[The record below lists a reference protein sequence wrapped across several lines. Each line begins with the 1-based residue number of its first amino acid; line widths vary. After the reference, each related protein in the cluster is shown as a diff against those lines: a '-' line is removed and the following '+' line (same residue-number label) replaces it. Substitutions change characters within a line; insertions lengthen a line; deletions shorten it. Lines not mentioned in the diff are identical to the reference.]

1 MGLLKI
7 ASTPAAVVT
16 EQSSVIDAVKR
27 MSEKRV
33 GAVAVLDGGKLVG
46 IFTERDVMMRVVLE
60 GRDPKT
66 TTMSEVMTKEVET
79 VQEDMSYG
87 EALRLMVEHHFRHL
101 PVVGSD
107 GKVLGILSVRNVLQH
122 TVEDLS
128 NQLDSVVNFFSA
140 DGPGG

>member
-16 EQSSVIDAVKR
+16 VRSTVIDAVKR
-27 MSEKRV
+27 MGEKRV
-33 GAVAVLDGGKLVG
+33 GAVAVLDDGKLAG

-60 GRDPKT
+60 GLDPKT
-66 TTMSEVMTKEVET
+66 TTMSDVMTKKVET

>member
-1 MGLLKI
+1 MGLLQI
-7 ASTPAAVVT
+7 ASVPAAVVNT
-16 EQSSVIDAVKR
+16 QSTVIDAVKR
-27 MSEKRV
+27 MGEKSV
-33 GAVAVLDGGKLVG
+33 GAVAVLNKGRLVG

-66 TTMSEVMTKEVET
+66 TTMSEVMTKGVVT
-79 VQEDMSYG
+79 VGRDMTYG
-87 EALRLMVEHHFRHL
+87 EALRLMVERHFRHL

-107 GKVLGILSVRNVLQH
+107 GQVLGILSVRNVLQH

-128 NQLDSVVNFFSA
+128 SQLDSVVNFFSA

>member
-7 ASTPAAVVT
+7 ASTPAAIVT
-16 EQSSVIDAVKR
+16 TQSSVIDAVKR

-33 GAVAVLDGGKLVG
+33 GAVAVLDKGDLAG

-66 TTMSEVMTKEVET
+66 TKMAEVMTKQVET
-79 VQEDMSYG
+79 VHEDMSYV
-87 EALRLMVEHHFRHL
+87 EALRLMVERHFRHL
-101 PVVGSD
+101 PVIG
-107 GKVLGILSVRNVLQH
+107 GNGQVLGILSVRNVLQH

-128 NQLDSVVNFFSA
+128 HQLDSVVNFFSA

>member
-7 ASTPAAVVT
+7 ASTPAAIVT
-16 EQSSVIDAVKR
+16 TQSSVIDAVKR
-27 MSEKRV
+27 MGEKRV
-33 GAVAVLDGGKLVG
+33 GAVAVLDKGELAG

-66 TTMSEVMTKEVET
+66 TKMAEVMTKQVET
-79 VQEDMSYG
+79 VHEDMSYG
-87 EALRLMVEHHFRHL
+87 EALRLMVERHFRHL
-101 PVVGSD
+101 PVISSNGQ
-107 GKVLGILSVRNVLQH
+107 VLGILSVRNVLQH

-128 NQLDSVVNFFSA
+128 HQLDSVVNFFSA

>member
-7 ASTPAAVVT
+7 ASVPAAVVT
-16 EQSSVIDAVKR
+16 TQSTVIDAVKR
-27 MSEKRV
+27 MGEKSV
-33 GAVAVLDGGKLVG
+33 GAVAVLNKGKLVG

-66 TTMSEVMTKEVET
+66 TTLSEVMTKDVVT
-79 VQEDMSYG
+79 VGRDMSYG
-87 EALRLMVEHHFRHL
+87 EALRLMVERHFRHL
-101 PVVGSD
+101 PVLGSD
-107 GKVLGILSVRNVLQH
+107 GQVLGILSVRNVLQH

-128 NQLDSVVNFFSA
+128 SQLDSVVNFFSA

>member
-16 EQSSVIDAVKR
+16 TQSSVTDAVKR

-33 GAVAVLDGGKLVG
+33 GAVAVLEHGQLVG
-46 IFTERDVMMRVVLE
+46 IFTERDVTLRVVLE

-66 TTMSEVMTKEVET
+66 TTMSDVMTKEVET
-79 VQEDMSYG
+79 VREDVSYG
-87 EALRLMVEHHFRHL
+87 EALRLMVERHFRHL
-101 PVVGSD
+101 PVVGSN
-107 GKVLGILSVRNVLQH
+107 GQVLGILSVRNVLQH

-128 NQLDSVVNFFSA
+128 HQLDSVVNFFSA

>member
-16 EQSSVIDAVKR
+16 TESTVIEAVRR

-33 GAVAVLDGGKLVG
+33 GAVAVVEKGELKG

-60 GRDPKT
+60 GKDPET
-66 TTMSEVMTKEVET
+66 TKMSDVMTNKVET
-79 VQEDMSYG
+79 VHEDMSYG
-87 EALRLMVEHHFRHL
+87 EALRHMVEHHFRHL
-101 PVVGSD
+101 PVVGSN
-107 GKVLGILSVRNVLQH
+107 GQVLGILSVRNVLQH

-128 NQLDSVVNFFSA
+128 HELDSVVNFFTA

>member
-7 ASTPAAVVT
+7 ASVPAAVVT
-16 EQSSVIDAVKR
+16 TQSTVIDAVKR
-27 MSEKRV
+27 MGEKSV
-33 GAVAVLDGGKLVG
+33 GAAAVLDKGKLVG

-66 TTMSEVMTKEVET
+66 TTLSEVMTKDVVT
-79 VQEDMSYG
+79 VGRDMSYG
-87 EALRLMVEHHFRHL
+87 EALRLMVERHFRHL
-101 PVVGSD
+101 PVLGPD
-107 GKVLGILSVRNVLQH
+107 GQVLGILSVRNVLQH

-128 NQLDSVVNFFSA
+128 SQLDSVVNFFSA

>member
-7 ASTPAAVVT
+7 ASTPAAIVT
-16 EQSSVIDAVKR
+16 PQSSVTDAVKR

-33 GAVAVLDGGKLVG
+33 GAVAVVDKGDLAG
-46 IFTERDVMMRVVLE
+46 IFTERDVTMRVVLE

-66 TTMSEVMTKEVET
+66 TKMSEVMTKEVET
-79 VQEDMSYG
+79 VREDMSYG
-87 EALRLMVEHHFRHL
+87 EALRLMVERHFRHL
-101 PVVGSD
+101 PVVGSN
-107 GKVLGILSVRNVLQH
+107 GQVLGILSVRNVLQH

-128 NQLDSVVNFFSA
+128 QQLDSVVNFFSA

>member
-7 ASTPAAVVT
+7 ASIPAAIVT
-16 EQSSVIDAVKR
+16 TQSSVIEAVQR
-27 MSEKRV
+27 MSEKGV
-33 GAVAVLDGGKLVG
+33 GAVAVLDKNELVG
-46 IFTERDVMMRVVLE
+46 IFTERDLMNRVVLE

-66 TTMSEVMTKEVET
+66 TTMSEVMTREVET
-79 VQEDMSYG
+79 VRKDMLVG
-87 EALRLMVEHHFRHL
+87 EALRLMVERRFRHL

-107 GKVLGILSVRNVLQH
+107 GRVLGILSVRNVLQH

-128 NQLDSVVNFFSA
+128 DQLDSMVNFFSA

>member
-7 ASTPAAVVT
+7 ASVPAAVVT
-16 EQSSVIDAVKR
+16 TQSTVTEAVKR

-33 GAVAVLDGGKLVG
+33 GAVAVLDSGELRG

-60 GRDPKT
+60 GRDPHT
-66 TTMSEVMTKEVET
+66 TKVSDVMTKDVET
-79 VQEDMSYG
+79 VHEDLSYG
-87 EALRLMVEHHFRHL
+87 EALRLMVERHFRHL
-101 PVVGSD
+101 PVVGSK
-107 GKVLGILSVRNVLQH
+107 GQVLGILSVRNVLQH

-128 NQLDSVVNFFSA
+128 HQLDSVVNFFSA

>member
-7 ASTPAAVVT
+7 ASTPAAIVT
-16 EQSSVIDAVKR
+16 TQSSVIEAVKR

-33 GAVAVLDGGKLVG
+33 GAVAVLDKGELAG

-60 GRDPKT
+60 GRDPKAT
-66 TTMSEVMTKEVET
+66 KMSEVMTKQVET
-79 VQEDMSYG
+79 VHEDMSHG
-87 EALRLMVEHHFRHL
+87 EALRLMVERHFRHL
-101 PVVGSD
+101 PVIG
-107 GKVLGILSVRNVLQH
+107 GNGQVLGILSVRNVLQH

-128 NQLDSVVNFFSA
+128 HQLDSVVNFFSA

>member
-16 EQSSVIDAVKR
+16 TESTVIEAVRR
-27 MSEKRV
+27 MGEKRV
-33 GAVAVLDGGKLVG
+33 GAVAVLEKGELKG

-60 GRDPKT
+60 GKDPET
-66 TTMSEVMTKEVET
+66 TKMSDVMTKKVET
-79 VQEDMSYG
+79 VHEDMSYG
-87 EALRLMVEHHFRHL
+87 DALRHMVEHHFRHL
-101 PVVGSD
+101 PVVGSN
-107 GKVLGILSVRNVLQH
+107 GQVLGILSVRNVLQH

-128 NQLDSVVNFFSA
+128 HELDSVVNFFTA

>member
-1 MGLLKI
+1 MGLLNI
-7 ASTPAAVVT
+7 ASTPAAIVT
-16 EQSSVIDAVKR
+16 TQSSVTDAVKR

-33 GAVAVLDGGKLVG
+33 GAVAVVDKGELAG

-66 TTMSEVMTKEVET
+66 TKMAEVMTEQVET
-79 VQEDMSYG
+79 VHEDMSYG
-87 EALRLMVEHHFRHL
+87 EALRLMVERHFRHL
-101 PVVGSD
+101 PVIG
-107 GKVLGILSVRNVLQH
+107 GNGQVLGILSVRNVLQH

-128 NQLDSVVNFFSA
+128 HQLDSVVNFFSA

>member
-7 ASTPAAVVT
+7 ASVPAAVVT
-16 EQSSVIDAVKR
+16 TQSTVIDAVKR
-27 MSEKRV
+27 MGEKRV
-33 GAVAVLDGGKLVG
+33 GAVAVLDNGQITG

-66 TTMSEVMTKEVET
+66 TKMSDVMTKDVVT
-79 VQEDMSYG
+79 VRKEMPVG
-87 EALRLMVEHHFRHL
+87 EALRLMVERHFRHL
-101 PVVGSD
+101 PVVGEN
-107 GKVLGILSVRNVLQH
+107 GQVFGILSVRNVLQH

-128 NQLDSVVNFFSA
+128 SQLDSVVNFFSA

>member
-7 ASTPAAVVT
+7 ASTPAAIVT
-16 EQSSVIDAVKR
+16 TQSSVIDAVKR

-33 GAVAVLDGGKLVG
+33 GAVAVVDKGELAG

-66 TTMSEVMTKEVET
+66 TKMAEVMTEQVET
-79 VQEDMSYG
+79 VHEDMSYG
-87 EALRLMVEHHFRHL
+87 EALRLMVERHFRHL
-101 PVVGSD
+101 PVIG
-107 GKVLGILSVRNVLQH
+107 GNGQVLGILSVRNVLQH

-128 NQLDSVVNFFSA
+128 SQLDSVVNFFSA

>member
-7 ASTPAAVVT
+7 ASTPAAIVT
-16 EQSSVIDAVKR
+16 TQSSVIDAVKR

-33 GAVAVLDGGKLVG
+33 GAVAVLDKGDLAG

-66 TTMSEVMTKEVET
+66 TKMAEVMTKQVET
-79 VQEDMSYG
+79 VHEDMSYG
-87 EALRLMVEHHFRHL
+87 EALRLMVERHFRHL
-101 PVVGSD
+101 PVIG
-107 GKVLGILSVRNVLQH
+107 GNGQVLGILSVRNVLQH

-128 NQLDSVVNFFSA
+128 HQLDSVVNFFSA